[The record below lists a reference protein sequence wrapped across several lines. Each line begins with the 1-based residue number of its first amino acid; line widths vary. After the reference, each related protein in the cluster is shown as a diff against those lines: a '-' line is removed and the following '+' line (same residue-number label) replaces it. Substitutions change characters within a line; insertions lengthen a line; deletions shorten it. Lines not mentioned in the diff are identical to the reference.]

1 MRIES
6 VEKRIPFLIFVTI
19 IASLLLIASLLTN
32 KMKEEP
38 VAEPETV
45 IENYE
50 DMIPVINESDYM
62 INPYIDPSVTI
73 GKTFY
78 DYKGEEES
86 QEQSLIVQNN
96 TYYQNTGIDY
106 TKNDPFEVVSIADG
120 TVAEVKE
127 DELVGKVVEIE
138 HKNGLISIYQS
149 LGEVMVNKGDS
160 VVQGQLIGKSGT
172 NEMDKELGNHL
183 HFEIYENGHNVDPTL
198 YLNKDYKK
206 EN

>member
-1 MRIES
+1 MRVKS
-6 VEKRIPFLIFVTI
+6 FEKRIPFLIFVMI
-19 IASLLLIASLLTN
+19 ISSVLLSITLIS
-32 KMKEEP
+32 KDMSEKEVEESP
-38 VAEPETV
+38 V
-45 IENYE
+45 IEQEYE
-50 DMIPVINESDYM
+50 DIIPVINENNYL

-86 QEQSLIVQNN
+86 QENSLVVQDN
-96 TYYQNTGIDY
+96 TYYQNMGIDY
-106 TKNDPFEVVSIADG
+106 VKSDPFEVVCIAEG
-120 TVAEVKE
+120 TIKEVKE

-149 LGEVMVNKGDS
+149 LGEVVVKKGDS
-160 VVQGQLIGKSGT
+160 ISQGQLIGKSGT

>member
-32 KMKEEP
+32 NMKEEP